1 MSTTPETGAISRNS
15 RRPLSRDGPAKAG
28 PFLHQLLVACFY
40 AHAVP
45 APFAKP
51 KDNGE
56 SLQSMAFG
64 PRRIREVLA
73 PPEAS
78 QRLWNGK
85 VMTLIV
91 FVQVTAPS
99 TSALACRAPGCRRRR
114 GTRADAIALARLL
127 IEYEL
132 GEGLLHF
139 S

>member
-1 MSTTPETGAISRNS
+1 
-15 RRPLSRDGPAKAG
+15 
-28 PFLHQLLVACFY
+28 
-40 AHAVP
+40 
-45 APFAKP
+45 
-51 KDNGE
+51 
-56 SLQSMAFG
+56 MAFG
-64 PRRIREVLA
+64 PRRIRELLA

-85 VMTLIV
+85 VVTLIV

-99 TSALACRAPGCRRRR
+99 PSALACRAPGCRRRR